1 MEEFRSLT
9 IGALLQR
16 GFHQSVGTTG
26 RGHHFATDVKM
37 KRASADFVDVR
48 MDVHRFLDTSNTDF
62 GIPDVDKTQVN
73 ATEHSCS
80 LSHCYRAW
88 LSSDHRSELA
98 LPIVSSA
105 TATEHGCS
113 LILTVIRQS

>member
-73 ATEHSCS
+73 ATEHGCS

-98 LPIVSSA
+98 LPIVFST
-105 TATEHGCS
+105 TATGHGCS
-113 LILTVIRQS
+113 LLPTVIRQS